1 MKRLLMLAVT
11 VVFVTGLAK
20 AQRFDGGI
28 LAGFNGTQ
36 VEGDSYKGYHKPGAV
51 AGFYVQTDLAPAVF
65 AAMEIKF
72 NQKGA
77 RKNPTVKDP
86 TKYIMRLNYIDLPV
100 YAAFRTSDHGSIL
113 AGIQPG
119 YLLSGKEFNEYGE
132 LPPEDQHPFNNF
144 DLQALVGF
152 QFDFLDRV
160 KADLRFTLSVLPIRD
175 KPGDTNYYWHDS
187 QFNNVV
193 SLAFYYQIGSR

>member
-1 MKRLLMLAVT
+1 MKQILMLAV
-11 VVFVTGLAK
+11 VMVFVTGVVK

-36 VEGDSYKGYHKPGAV
+36 VEGDTYKGYNKPGVV
-51 AGFYVQTDLAPAVF
+51 AGFYVQTDLAPAIF

-77 RKNPTVKDP
+77 RKKVTTKDP
-86 TKYIMRLNYIDLPV
+86 DKYIMRLNYIDLPV
-100 YAAFRTSDHGSIL
+100 YLAFRTSDRGSII

-119 YLLSGKEFNEYGE
+119 YLLSGKEYDNYGE
-132 LPPEDQHPFNNF
+132 FQPEDQNAFNTF
-144 DLQALVGF
+144 DLQALIGF
-152 QFDFLDRV
+152 QFDFLDQV
-160 KADLRFTLSVLPIRD
+160 KADLRFALSVLPVRD
-175 KPGDTNYYWHDS
+175 QPGETNYYWLNS
-187 QFNNVV
+187 QFNNVI